1 MPSPLKKRK
10 KTRSYG
16 DGTFPKTA
24 EKAIAAMTPGETRL
38 GTTSLKGTAIGDVVL
53 DRPEGLHAIP
63 LEFLTAMLCLHLQ
76 LALSNFG

>member
-1 MPSPLKKRK
+1 
-10 KTRSYG
+10 
-16 DGTFPKTA
+16 
-24 EKAIAAMTPGETRL
+24 MTPGETRL